1 MNDHLL
7 PRLGTFF
14 ILVGC
19 GFLVLFIGSLFAGE
33 LGLLYLL
40 FAGVAFFFGALFH
53 RLAPHPEP
61 TRFSGIR
68 KISQR
73 SRLRREEDQSE
84 KDQEK

>member
-19 GFLVLFIGSLFAGE
+19 GLLFLFIGSTFAGE
-33 LGLLYLL
+33 FSVIYLL
-40 FAGVAFFFGALFH
+40 FAAAALFLGFLFH

-61 TRFSGIR
+61 TRFSTIR
-68 KISQR
+68 KIRQR
-73 SRLRREEDQSE
+73 SRQRKEDNQSE
-84 KDQEK
+84 EENEK